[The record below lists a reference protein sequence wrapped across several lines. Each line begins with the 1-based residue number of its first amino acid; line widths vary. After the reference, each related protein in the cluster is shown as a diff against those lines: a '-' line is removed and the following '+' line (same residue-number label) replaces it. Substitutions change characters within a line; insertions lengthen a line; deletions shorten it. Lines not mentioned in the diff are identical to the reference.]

1 MYINQMFNR
10 FFIDFLSFKTNLKFI
25 RKYQQIDLNKAKRMH
40 LEEIQNYI
48 ISDLIMINFE
58 MNYFYLI

>member
-10 FFIDFLSFKTNLKFI
+10 FLIEISSFKTNLKFI

-40 LEEIQNYI
+40 LEEIRNYI
-48 ISDLIMINFE
+48 TSDLIMINFE
-58 MNYFYLI
+58 MNYFC